1 MRPIL
6 LIVVMAMMVAAVPSS
21 SVAQSCAELKTV
33 ANSEG
38 LAQMQMEL
46 RRAGAKLDRM
56 ADAVDRE
63 VDAEIKS
70 AVAAVEGSSRVLKPL
85 QDAVGHLLPSA
96 TSQLV
101 DASLGV
107 LRRTV
112 GAQGGI
118 TGVQADTWRLHSSSA
133 LRSGADDSRRAAE
146 AVFQRQTQAG
156 RDYAS
161 RCSR

>member
-6 LIVVMAMMVAAVPSS
+6 LIMVMALTVATVPSS
-21 SVAQSCAELKTV
+21 AVAQSCAELKTIS
-33 ANSEG
+33 NSEG
-38 LAQMQMEL
+38 LAQMQMEF

-56 ADAVDRE
+56 ADAVDRR
-63 VDAEIKS
+63 VDAEVKS
-70 AVAAVEGSSRVLKPL
+70 AVATIEDSNRALKPL
-85 QDAVGHLLPSA
+85 QDAVGHLLPGA
-96 TSQLV
+96 TSELV

-118 TGVQADTWRLHSSSA
+118 TGVQADTWRLHSASA
-133 LRSGADDSRRAAE
+133 LRSGAEDSREAAE

-156 RDYAS
+156 RDYAK
-161 RCSR
+161 RCSK